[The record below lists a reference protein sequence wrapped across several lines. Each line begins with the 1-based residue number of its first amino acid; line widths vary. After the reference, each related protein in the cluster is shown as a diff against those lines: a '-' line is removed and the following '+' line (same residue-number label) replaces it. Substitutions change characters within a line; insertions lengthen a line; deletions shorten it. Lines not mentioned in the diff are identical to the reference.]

1 MEKMESIVK
10 VRMADYAIC
19 SVPQKITTIGLGSC
33 VGIVVYDSGSKVCG
47 MLHAM
52 LPDSKKIRNNSNR
65 SKFVDSGMEDM
76 LQMLV
81 QAGANKR
88 RLMAKMAGG
97 AKMFDFIDDN
107 ENTSIGY
114 QNVQATK
121 QILEQLG
128 IPLVAEDTGKNYG
141 RTIVFD
147 PESNELEI
155 KAVGQPTS
163 VI

>member
-1 MEKMESIVK
+1 METIVK

-33 VGIVVYDSGSKVCG
+33 VGIVVYDSGSKLCG

-52 LPDSKKIRNNSNR
+52 LPDSTRIRNNSNR
-65 SKFVDSGMEDM
+65 SKFVDTGMEDM
-76 LQMLV
+76 LRQLE
-81 QAGANKR
+81 QAGGNRR
-88 RLMAKMAGG
+88 RLVAKLAGG
-97 AKMFDFIDDN
+97 AKMFEFEDEN

-114 QNVQATK
+114 QNVQAARK
-121 QILEQLG
+121 ILEELR
-128 IPLVAEDTGKNYG
+128 IPLMSEDTGENYG

-147 PESNELEI
+147 PATNELEI
-155 KAVGQPTS
+155 RAVGQELR

>member
-1 MEKMESIVK
+1 METIVK

-33 VGIVVYDSGSKVCG
+33 VGIVVYDSGSKLCG

-52 LPDSKKIRNNSNR
+52 LPDSTRIRNNSNR
-65 SKFVDSGMEDM
+65 SKFVDTGMEDM
-76 LQMLV
+76 LKQLE
-81 QAGANKR
+81 QAGGNRR
-88 RLMAKMAGG
+88 RLVAKLAGG
-97 AKMFDFIDDN
+97 AKMFEFEDEN

-114 QNVQATK
+114 QNVQAARK
-121 QILEQLG
+121 ILEELR
-128 IPLVAEDTGKNYG
+128 IPLVSEDTGENYG

-147 PESNELEI
+147 PATNELEI
-155 KAVGQPTS
+155 RAVGQDLR

>member
-1 MEKMESIVK
+1 METIVK

-33 VGIVVYDSGSKVCG
+33 VGIVVYDSGSKLCG

-52 LPDSKKIRNNSNR
+52 LPDSTRIRNNSNR
-65 SKFVDSGMEDM
+65 SKFVDTGMEDM
-76 LQMLV
+76 LRQLE
-81 QAGANKR
+81 QAGGNRR
-88 RLMAKMAGG
+88 RLVAKLAGG
-97 AKMFDFIDDN
+97 AKMFEFEDEN

-114 QNVQATK
+114 QNVQAARK
-121 QILEQLG
+121 ILEELR
-128 IPLVAEDTGKNYG
+128 IPLVSEDTGENYG

-147 PESNELEI
+147 PATNELEI
-155 KAVGQPTS
+155 RAVGQDLR

>member
-1 MEKMESIVK
+1 
-10 VRMADYAIC
+10 
-19 SVPQKITTIGLGSC
+19 
-33 VGIVVYDSGSKVCG
+33 
-47 MLHAM
+47 
-52 LPDSKKIRNNSNR
+52 
-65 SKFVDSGMEDM
+65 
-76 LQMLV
+76 
-81 QAGANKR
+81 
-88 RLMAKMAGG
+88 
-97 AKMFDFIDDN
+97 MFDFIDDN

-114 QNVQATK
+114 QNVQAAK

-147 PESNELEI
+147 PESNDLEI